1 MKLKVVWD
9 IHRKHTQKV
18 INQVTEINWV
28 IQHWMHLYTYRFTC
42 VCVLIVAVVIGC
54 CSISISKLK
63 CCHPASHLSFICSGP
78 RLAANNDNVCH
89 LPPAA
94 PVSVSISV
102 SVSVTVSVVACP
114 ILSSAS
120 FLVSCWFWINLFC
133 SQVNPQSQSQ
143 PLSLSPYP
151 MRCISGP
158 LRHKRRQQKKTRER
172 ERERLKGS
180 EEKSRVVAQVT
191 YLGQG
196 ELQVLQRHRQRQP
209 GNDIWSISWYD
220 INSTHEHVVLL
231 FIEFSDI
238 LKALTLKQII
248 MITRFIAAGQ
258 RNIRI
263 IATRKGERNEWEK
276 KTATKYKTKRNIA
289 YLI

>member
-1 MKLKVVWD
+1 
-9 IHRKHTQKV
+9 
-18 INQVTEINWV
+18 
-28 IQHWMHLYTYRFTC
+28 MHLYTYRLMCVCAC
-42 VCVLIVAVVIGC
+42 VCVLVVAVVIGC

-63 CCHPASHLSFICSGP
+63 CCHPASHLSFICAGP
-78 RLAANNDNVCH
+78 RLAANDDNVCH
-89 LPPAA
+89 LPPAF
-94 PVSVSISV
+94 PLLVSVSV
-102 SVSVTVSVVACP
+102 SVSVTVAVVACP

-143 PLSLSPYP
+143 PLSLSLSPYP

-158 LRHKRRQQKKTRER
+158 LRHKGGSRKKKW
-172 ERERLKGS
+172 ERLKGS

-196 ELQVLQRHRQRQP
+196 ELQVLQRQP

-263 IATRKGERNEWEK
+263 IATRKVEREK
-276 KTATKYKTKRNIA
+276 REENCDKI
-289 YLI
+289 

>member
-1 MKLKVVWD
+1 M
-9 IHRKHTQKV
+9 
-18 INQVTEINWV
+18 
-28 IQHWMHLYTYRFTC
+28 
-42 VCVLIVAVVIGC
+42 
-54 CSISISKLK
+54 
-63 CCHPASHLSFICSGP
+63 
-78 RLAANNDNVCH
+78 
-89 LPPAA
+89 
-94 PVSVSISV
+94 
-102 SVSVTVSVVACP
+102 
-114 ILSSAS
+114 
-120 FLVSCWFWINLFC
+120 
-133 SQVNPQSQSQ
+133 
-143 PLSLSPYP
+143 
-151 MRCISGP
+151 
-158 LRHKRRQQKKTRER
+158 
-172 ERERLKGS
+172 
-180 EEKSRVVAQVT
+180 AQVT

-276 KTATKYKTKRNIA
+276 KTATKYKNQKKYRISHLNDMFTCIPLCHAPLTCLYWHLAHDAFTVLLFDWLRNQLSSFR
-289 YLI
+289 YRGT